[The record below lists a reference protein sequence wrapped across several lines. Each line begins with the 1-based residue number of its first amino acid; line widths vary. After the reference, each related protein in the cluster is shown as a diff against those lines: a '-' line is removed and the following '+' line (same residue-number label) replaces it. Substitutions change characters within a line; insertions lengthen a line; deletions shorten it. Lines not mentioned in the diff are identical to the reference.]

1 MKNIITLTV
10 ADILK
15 MDIFRNASVHA
26 GSNGLSRSV
35 SGITTTED
43 SDLPHWLKG
52 GEILLISLNGS
63 SEIFTSSDYL
73 HQLASKEVAAL
84 MIKLRSGSPGIP
96 EEIIRQGN
104 ELSIPVILLPSD
116 LRFID
121 AISSVISLILKNK
134 NQHYIQVQNNLTKL
148 ATSGA
153 KEQEILDY
161 LIEYIP
167 AYITLSD
174 ANGIKNISSQ
184 SLEFHFDQP
193 IADRIRLPIM
203 CMGKVTGYLEAI
215 ANQYLDETLE
225 THLKTASNLFSIL
238 SLKKYYVAEIEQKYI
253 SDFLR
258 DLFEN
263 RLNEQTISEKS
274 KGYGWDRPGTYTVI
288 IIELFTEKSFTKIP
302 EALVDLTSFL
312 ADQNYYFYINEPY
325 LRVLY
330 REPQSDFS
338 DQGTKISQILSDMNE
353 YVCKKYRTLSLF
365 SGISSLTHDVT
376 LIPSKVKE
384 ANDALQFGH
393 AFDNHIVKYND
404 MGVLRLL
411 ASQSSIT
418 DFKQI
423 IPPSVQKLAAYDK
436 ANNTQYLETLDSL
449 LGNNLNLS
457 KTAKQL
463 FIHYKTMLHRM
474 DRICEIAEISLDDR
488 QTRLDVELGVKL
500 YMMLPK

>member
-1 MKNIITLTV
+1 MTV

-15 MDIFRNASVHA
+15 MDIFRNVSVCA

-43 SDLPHWLKG
+43 SDLLQWLKG

-63 SEIFTSSDYL
+63 SETFASADYL
-73 HQLASKEVAAL
+73 RQLASKEVAAL
-84 MIKLRSGSPGIP
+84 MIKLRPGSPGIP
-96 EEIIRQGN
+96 DEIIRQGN
-104 ELSIPVILLPSD
+104 LLSVPVILLPSD

-121 AISSVISLILKNK
+121 AISSVIALILKHKNK
-134 NQHYIQVQNNLTKL
+134 HYIQVQNTLTKL
-148 ATSGA
+148 AVSGA

-161 LIEYIP
+161 LTEYIP

-174 ANGIKNISSQ
+174 SNGTINVSSQ
-184 SLEFHFDQP
+184 SLEFRFDNP
-193 IADRIRLPIM
+193 IADRIRLPVM

-215 ANQYLDETLE
+215 ANQYLNETLE
-225 THLKTASNLFSIL
+225 THLKTASNLFSVL
-238 SLKKYYVAEIEQKYI
+238 ALKKYYVAEIEQKYI

-263 RLNEQTISEKS
+263 RLDEQTISDKS
-274 KGYGWDRPGTYTVI
+274 KGYGWDRPGSYIVVI
-288 IIELFTEKSFTKIP
+288 MELYSEKSLTKIP
-302 EALVDLTSFL
+302 EALVELTSFL
-312 ADQNYYFYINEPY
+312 SEQNYFFYIHEPC
-325 LRVLY
+325 LRILL
-330 REPQSDFS
+330 REPQSDYS
-338 DQGTKISQILSDMNE
+338 DPVAKVSQMLSNMNE
-353 YVCKKYRTLSLF
+353 YVSKKYRTLSLF
-365 SGISSLTHDVT
+365 AGISSLTHKVT
-376 LIPSKVKE
+376 EIPRKVKE

-393 AFDNHIVKYND
+393 AFNNRIVKYND

-411 ASQSSIT
+411 ASQSNIT
-418 DFKQI
+418 DFEQI